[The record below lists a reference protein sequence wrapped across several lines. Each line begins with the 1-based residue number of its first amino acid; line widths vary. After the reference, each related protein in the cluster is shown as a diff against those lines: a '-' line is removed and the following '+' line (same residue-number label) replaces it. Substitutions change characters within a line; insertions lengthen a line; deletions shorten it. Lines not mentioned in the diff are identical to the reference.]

1 MNHWHEP
8 EALSPENSQPFP
20 LQLPPQS
27 PEHQRELHAAAVRRQ
42 IHAETMRDN
51 PQGPFQL
58 LGPGLFGSL
67 TKGHVASAMI
77 GILAGAAI
85 GFYVGNVIM
94 KPAGKKAKAN
104 GRKRRAKA
112 KANFRGKVT
121 DYADDDDLDPS
132 TWDDSDEGDEDED
145 EDEGSRK
152 SK

>member
-1 MNHWHEP
+1 MQHWHEP
-8 EALSPENSQPFP
+8 EALSPESAQPFP

-67 TKGHVASAMI
+67 TKGHVVSGLI
-77 GILAGAAI
+77 GILAGAAL

-112 KANFRGKVT
+112 KANFRGKAS
-121 DYADDDDLDPS
+121 DFEDDDLDPS
-132 TWDDSDEGDEDED
+132 TWSDEDDEDDED
-145 EDEGSRK
+145 EDEGR
-152 SK
+152 

>member
-1 MNHWHEP
+1 MQHWHEP
-8 EALSPENSQPFP
+8 EALSPENTQPFP

-67 TKGHVASAMI
+67 TKGHVVSGLI
-77 GILAGAAI
+77 GILAGAAL

-104 GRKRRAKA
+104 GRKRLAKAKA

-132 TWDDSDEGDEDED
+132 TWDDSDEDEDED
-145 EDEGSRK
+145 DEDEGR
-152 SK
+152 